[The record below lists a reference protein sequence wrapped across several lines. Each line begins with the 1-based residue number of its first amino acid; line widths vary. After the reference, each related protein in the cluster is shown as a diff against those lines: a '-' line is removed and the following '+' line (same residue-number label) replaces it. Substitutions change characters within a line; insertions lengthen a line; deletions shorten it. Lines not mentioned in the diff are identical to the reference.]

1 MDNEQIAKKE
11 MLEIVKKYLLEDD
24 KVVNSKEEKISLKRR
39 KLLDEMEEKFEKI
52 RKKYGVNLVLCMRD
66 AKEVREEL
74 IKQGLLK

>member
-11 MLEIVKKYLLEDD
+11 MLEIVKKYMLEDD
-24 KVVNSKEEKISLKRR
+24 KIVNSKEEKISLKRR
-39 KLLDEMEEKFEKI
+39 KLFAEMEEKFEKI
-52 RKKYGVNLVLCMRD
+52 RKKYGVNLVLYMRD

>member
-11 MLEIVKKYLLEDD
+11 MLEIVKKYMLEDD
-24 KVVNSKEEKISLKRR
+24 KLVNSKEEKISLKRR
-39 KLLDEMEEKFEKI
+39 KLFAEMEEKFEKI
-52 RKKYGVNLVLCMRD
+52 RKKYGVNLVLYMRD

>member
-11 MLEIVKKYLLEDD
+11 MLEIVKKYMLEDD
-24 KVVNSKEEKISLKRR
+24 KLVNSKEEKISLKRR
-39 KLLDEMEEKFEKI
+39 RLFAEMEEKFEEI
-52 RKKYGVNLVLCMRD
+52 RKKYGVNLVLYMRD

>member
-11 MLEIVKKYLLEDD
+11 MLEIVKKYMLEDD
-24 KVVNSKEEKISLKRR
+24 KLVNSKEEKISLKRR
-39 KLLDEMEEKFEKI
+39 KLFAEMEEKFEEI
-52 RKKYGVNLVLCMRD
+52 RKKYGVNLVLYMRD

>member
-11 MLEIVKKYLLEDD
+11 MLEIVKKYMLEDD
-24 KVVNSKEEKISLKRR
+24 KLVNSKEEKISLKRR
-39 KLLDEMEEKFEKI
+39 RLFAEMEEKFEEI
-52 RKKYGVNLVLCMRD
+52 RKKDGVNLVLYMRD

>member
-11 MLEIVKKYLLEDD
+11 MLEIVKKYMLEDD
-24 KVVNSKEEKISLKRR
+24 KLVNSKEEKISLKRR
-39 KLLDEMEEKFEKI
+39 RLFAEMEEKFEKI
-52 RKKYGVNLVLCMRD
+52 RKKYGVNLVLYMRD